1 VNSIIPYPVRSYFN
15 LVTKDAVFMRSVA
28 FRKRLYNQYEREDSK
43 SCPDKEEILVQNSN
57 QTL

>member
-1 VNSIIPYPVRSYFN
+1 MN
-15 LVTKDAVFMRSVA
+15 LIY
-28 FRKRLYNQYEREDSK
+28 YNQYEREDSK